1 MGPKYNSRAEP
12 IEMCRGIE
20 KKIEERLDQL
30 KKLEEEF
37 GEKHKNVIEK
47 IEEQVIKERRSA
59 KKAAENEEKLSQN
72 QKDSKSKE
80 SKKSKPTFVKTG
92 RPDMC
97 RSQIPLKKAPP
108 KKSNINEEE
117 EKIKRLLSPDDDLI

>member
-1 MGPKYNSRAEP
+1 MNRRELCGASAEA
-12 IEMCRGIE
+12 E
-20 KKIEERLDQL
+20 KSPVRKT
-30 KKLEEEF
+30 
-37 GEKHKNVIEK
+37 VT
-47 IEEQVIKERRSA
+47 A

-80 SKKSKPTFVKTG
+80 SKKSKPAFVKTG